1 MAEVFA
7 VTHSRNSF
15 KTVLISVIMSLIAM
29 SSSFRTDDW
38 PGVGW
43 SRYVG
48 AGNSRLG
55 VSLGPT
61 KLSPAHALCG
71 MVGVAWLRASRGRVI
86 SVPCAPPWASPSDV
100 AASNDDDDD
109 VVGGSDLLARIV
121 SRNWMHSPILASSSA
136 DVDALLVLLVLF
148 MIILCC
154 ICFTL
159 FLFSNY

>member
-1 MAEVFA
+1 
-7 VTHSRNSF
+7 
-15 KTVLISVIMSLIAM
+15 M
-29 SSSFRTDDW
+29 SSSFKTDAW

-61 KLSPAHALCG
+61 KLSPAHALCE

-86 SVPCAPPWASPSDV
+86 SVPCVPPSPSPWASPSDV

-154 ICFTL
+154 IVLYL
-159 FLFSNY
+159 FYLIL